1 MSQYQVD
8 SERIAASS
16 AAVCSSIT
24 AIRDA
29 VTTMYANLNALQD
42 AWRGAAAAQFNM
54 VASEWRRTQQQME
67 LSLEAMQQAL
77 TQAINVRTT
86 LHRWDQVDVAFGQ
99 QFTAF
104 RQPQ

>member
-54 VASEWRRTQQQME
+54 VASEC
-67 LSLEAMQQAL
+67 
-77 TQAINVRTT
+77 
-86 LHRWDQVDVAFGQ
+86 VAPSSKWSY
-99 QFTAF
+99 
-104 RQPQ
+104 RSRPCSRP

>member
-77 TQAINVRTT
+77 TQASTVYADAELQATRLFATS
-86 LHRWDQVDVAFGQ
+86 
-99 QFTAF
+99 
-104 RQPQ
+104 

>member
-29 VTTMYANLNALQD
+29 VTTMYANLNALQEPPRRSST
-42 AWRGAAAAQFNM
+42 WLPPNG
-54 VASEWRRTQQQME
+54 VAPSSKWSYRSRPC
-67 LSLEAMQQAL
+67 S
-77 TQAINVRTT
+77 R
-86 LHRWDQVDVAFGQ
+86 
-99 QFTAF
+99 
-104 RQPQ
+104 P

>member
-67 LSLEAMQQAL
+67 LSLEATA
-77 TQAINVRTT
+77 AGPDAS
-86 LHRWDQVDVAFGQ
+86 LHRFMRDAEMQATRLFA
-99 QFTAF
+99 TS
-104 RQPQ
+104 

>member
-42 AWRGAAAAQFNM
+42 AWRGAAAPPNG
-54 VASEWRRTQQQME
+54 VAPSSKWSYRSRPC
-67 LSLEAMQQAL
+67 S
-77 TQAINVRTT
+77 R
-86 LHRWDQVDVAFGQ
+86 
-99 QFTAF
+99 
-104 RQPQ
+104 P

>member
-67 LSLEAMQQAL
+67 LLSL
-77 TQAINVRTT
+77 I
-86 LHRWDQVDVAFGQ
+86 HI
-99 QFTAF
+99 
-104 RQPQ
+104 